1 MKKTHLHAW
10 CVILVGVVL
19 CLTLLLTAQTLLI
32 PRGASANAEMQLM
45 RDYMHAED
53 TAHDEVIFLG
63 DCEVYESFSPVTLW
77 QEHGIES
84 RVIGTPQQL
93 LWHSYAALA
102 EALERSSPRLVVLSV
117 YALVYDEPQSEAYN
131 RMALEALPHSRAKWE
146 VMRASLTEDESALSY
161 LLPILRYHDRWS
173 ELAWSDVTALLTP
186 YAPVSSRG
194 YLVQTGVVSAASPL
208 PNHEGAL
215 LPPDPAF
222 GETALGWFDR
232 IATLCESHGVSL
244 ILVKA
249 PTDSWRYPW
258 LEAYEAQTVALAEQ
272 YGIPYYNLLTDFE
285 RIGLDMTTDSY
296 DGGLHLNVAGAEK
309 LSRYFGRILTEK
321 YTLTDTREDA
331 ARVVVWQSEIE
342 RYERMKEGTR

>member
-1 MKKTHLHAW
+1 MKKKPLRTWGA
-10 CVILVGVVL
+10 IAVGVVL
-19 CLTLLLTAQTLLI
+19 GVALLLTAQALLV
-32 PRGASANAEMQLM
+32 PHGASANAEMQLM

-53 TAHDEVIFLG
+53 VSHDEVLLLG

-77 QEHGIES
+77 QEYGIES

-131 RMALEALPHSRAKWE
+131 RMALDALPISRAKWE
-146 VMRASLTEDESALSY
+146 AVRASLTEGESGLSY
-161 LLPILRYHDRWS
+161 LLPLLRYHDRWS
-173 ELAWSDVTALLTP
+173 ELAWSDVTSLFAP

-194 YLVQTGVVSAASPL
+194 YLVQTGVESAASSL
-208 PNHEGAL
+208 PDHEGAL
-215 LPPDPAF
+215 LPPDTAF

-232 IATLCESHGVSL
+232 IAHLCASHDVSL
-244 ILVKA
+244 VLVKA

-258 LEAYEAQTVALAEQ
+258 LAEYEAQTVALAER
-272 YGIPYYNLLTDFE
+272 YGLPYYNLLADFE

-309 LSRYFGRILTEK
+309 LSRHFGRILTEH
-321 YTLTDTREDA
+321 YPLTDTREDA
-331 ARVVVWQSEIE
+331 ARSAVWQREIE
-342 RYERMKEGTR
+342 RYERSKEETK